1 MSKIEYELTE
11 DEFAEIKSIAQDSTP
26 VMKFGDYWSGMDKQD
41 RANAFWKLLGEKH
54 GFEWDSASPVPGK
67 AVTFFYAIPT
77 RPKEE
82 PKISKADQEFINR
95 SKDIIKG
102 LNDLTIVHP
111 ETSELFNKVTDM
123 LERKIKAIEQPES
136 IPA

>member
-1 MSKIEYELTE
+1 MKEIYELTE
-11 DEFAEIKSIAQDSTP
+11 DEFAEIKSIAQASIP

-54 GFEWDSASPVPGK
+54 GFVWDSASQIPGK
-67 AVTFFYAIPT
+67 EATFFYAIPT

-82 PKISKADQEFINR
+82 PKISKADQDFITQ
-95 SKDIIKG
+95 SKGIIKG

-123 LERKIKAIEQPES
+123 LEEKIKSIEEK
-136 IPA
+136 